1 MDSMNLIHQI
11 QPRLKAMNAKIIFST
26 ILTTLALTACSI
38 TPTDPN
44 SPIVI
49 EQHKNI
55 SAEPSTKHN
64 LARLIKQK
72 DNCVIEFTGN
82 FETGK
87 ATEHWIFKGDQL
99 ISAFS
104 NVDAD
109 IEKTHT
115 IFDIQDAE
123 KLSNFNAL
131 KKNFN
136 ASSLEICN

>member
-1 MDSMNLIHQI
+1 MYSINLIHQI

-72 DNCVIEFTGN
+72 DNCVIEFIGN

>member
-1 MDSMNLIHQI
+1 MDSINLIHQI

-26 ILTTLALTACSI
+26 ILTTLALAACSI

-44 SPIVI
+44 APIVI

>member
-1 MDSMNLIHQI
+1 
-11 QPRLKAMNAKIIFST
+11 MNAKIILST
-26 ILTTLALTACSI
+26 IFITATLTACST
-38 TPTDPN
+38 TPTN
-44 SPIVI
+44 SNTPIVL

-55 SAEPSTKHN
+55 SAEPTTKHN

-104 NVDAD
+104 NIDA
-109 IEKTHT
+109 EVENKQTV
-115 IFDIQDAE
+115 FDPNDAE
-123 KLSNFNAL
+123 KMKNFELL
-131 KKNFN
+131 KKNFKTAN
-136 ASSLEICN
+136 LEKCI

>member
-1 MDSMNLIHQI
+1 MNS
-11 QPRLKAMNAKIIFST
+11 KIIIS
-26 ILTTLALTACSI
+26 ILFTTTVITACST
-38 TPTDPN
+38 TPTTPN
-44 SPIVI
+44 APVVL

-115 IFDIQDAE
+115 IFDIQDAD
-123 KLSNFNAL
+123 KIKNFNAL

>member
-1 MDSMNLIHQI
+1 MNS
-11 QPRLKAMNAKIIFST
+11 KIIFST
-26 ILTTLALTACSI
+26 ILTTLALTACST
-38 TPTDPN
+38 TPTNPN
-44 SPIVI
+44 APVVL

-64 LARLIKQK
+64 LARLIQQK

-104 NVDAD
+104 NVNA
-109 IEKTHT
+109 EVENKQT
-115 IFDIQDAE
+115 IFDPNDAE
-123 KLSNFNAL
+123 KL
-131 KKNFN
+131 KNFAALQKN
-136 ASSLEICN
+136 FKAKNLEKCQ

>member
-1 MDSMNLIHQI
+1 MAS
-11 QPRLKAMNAKIIFST
+11 KIIFST
-26 ILTTLALTACSI
+26 ILITLALTACSTI
-38 TPTDPN
+38 PTNPN
-44 SPIVI
+44 APVVL

-64 LARLIKQK
+64 LARLIQQK

-104 NVDAD
+104 NVNA
-109 IEKTHT
+109 EVENKQTV
-115 IFDIQDAE
+115 FDIQDTE
-123 KLSNFNAL
+123 KL
-131 KKNFN
+131 KNFAALQKN
-136 ASSLEICN
+136 FKATNLEKCQ

>member
-1 MDSMNLIHQI
+1 MDS
-11 QPRLKAMNAKIIFST
+11 KIILSS
-26 ILTTLALTACSI
+26 ILTTLALTACST
-38 TPTDPN
+38 TPTNPN
-44 SPIVI
+44 SPIVL

-109 IEKTHT
+109 IEKKHT
-115 IFDIQDAE
+115 IFDIQDAD
-123 KLSNFNAL
+123 KIKNFNAL

-136 ASSLEICN
+136 ASSLEICK

>member
-1 MDSMNLIHQI
+1 MNL
-11 QPRLKAMNAKIIFST
+11 KT
-26 ILTTLALTACSI
+26 ICLTTFACLSLTACST
-38 TPTDPN
+38 TPTNPN
-44 SPIVI
+44 EPIVL

-55 SAEPSTKHN
+55 SAEPTTKHN

-104 NVDAD
+104 NVNA
-109 IEKTHT
+109 EVENKQTV
-115 IFDIQDAE
+115 FDPTDAE
-123 KLSNFNAL
+123 KLKNFALL
-131 KKNFN
+131 KKNFKKSN
-136 ASSLEICN
+136 LDKCD

>member
-1 MDSMNLIHQI
+1 M
-11 QPRLKAMNAKIIFST
+11 KVKIIVAN
-26 ILTTLALTACSI
+26 ILTTLLLTACST
-38 TPTDPN
+38 TPTNPN
-44 SPIVI
+44 TPIVL

-55 SAEPSTKHN
+55 SAEPTTKHN

-115 IFDIQDAE
+115 IFDIQDAH
-123 KLSNFNAL
+123 KIKNFNAL

>member
-1 MDSMNLIHQI
+1 MNSQ
-11 QPRLKAMNAKIIFST
+11 IIFST
-26 ILTTLALTACSI
+26 ILTTLVLSACS
-38 TPTDPN
+38 TSPTNPN
-44 SPIVI
+44 APVVL

-55 SAEPSTKHN
+55 SAEPTTKHN

-104 NVDAD
+104 NVNA
-109 IEKTHT
+109 EVENKQTV
-115 IFDIQDAE
+115 FDPNDAE
-123 KLSNFNAL
+123 KL
-131 KKNFN
+131 KNFAALQKN
-136 ASSLEICN
+136 FKATNLEKCQ

>member
-1 MDSMNLIHQI
+1 MNIETVFI
-11 QPRLKAMNAKIIFST
+11 TT
-26 ILTTLALTACSI
+26 ILGVTLTACTT
-38 TPTDPN
+38 TPTTSNGPT
-44 SPIVI
+44 VL

-64 LARLIKQK
+64 LARLIKQT

-104 NVDAD
+104 NIDA
-109 IEKTHT
+109 EVENKQTV
-115 IFDIQDAE
+115 FDIQDAE
-123 KLSNFNAL
+123 KVKNFELL
-131 KKNFN
+131 KKNFKAEN
-136 ASSLEICN
+136 LAKC

>member
-1 MDSMNLIHQI
+1 MTNIYGIL
-11 QPRLKAMNAKIIFST
+11 
-26 ILTTLALTACSI
+26 LTTTAITLTACST
-38 TPTDPN
+38 TPTNPN
-44 SPIVI
+44 APIVL

-55 SAEPSTKHN
+55 SAEPTTKHN

-87 ATEHWIFKGDQL
+87 AIEHWIFKGDQL

-104 NVDAD
+104 NIEANVENKQTVFDPKDAD
-109 IEKTHT
+109 KIN
-115 IFDIQDAE
+115 
-123 KLSNFNAL
+123 NFNAL

-136 ASSLEICN
+136 ASALEICD

>member
-1 MDSMNLIHQI
+1 MRLLI
-11 QPRLKAMNAKIIFST
+11 LIILVP
-26 ILTTLALTACSI
+26 IAYLTACST
-38 TPTDPN
+38 TPTNPN
-44 SPIVI
+44 APVVL

-55 SAEPSTKHN
+55 SAEPATKHN

-109 IEKTHT
+109 IEKKHT
-115 IFDIQDAE
+115 IFDIQDAD
-123 KLSNFNAL
+123 KIKNFNAL

>member
-1 MDSMNLIHQI
+1 MI
-11 QPRLKAMNAKIIFST
+11 KIYQTLFLVLSISSCST
-26 ILTTLALTACSI
+26 TPSNPN
-38 TPTDPN
+38 TPT
-44 SPIVI
+44 VL

-55 SAEPSTKHN
+55 SAEPNTKHN
-64 LARLIKQK
+64 LARLIRQT

-109 IEKTHT
+109 IEQKQTV
-115 IFDIQDAE
+115 FDPKDAE
-123 KLSNFNAL
+123 KL
-131 KKNFN
+131 KNFN
-136 ASSLEICN
+136 TLKNNFKAANLEKCN

>member
-1 MDSMNLIHQI
+1 MNL
-11 QPRLKAMNAKIIFST
+11 KIASLSFLCFSF
-26 ILTTLALTACSI
+26 ITACST
-38 TPTDPN
+38 TPTNPN
-44 SPIVI
+44 APVVL

-64 LARLIKQK
+64 LARLIKQT

-104 NVDAD
+104 NIDA
-109 IEKTHT
+109 EVENKQTV
-115 IFDIQDAE
+115 FDPNDAE
-123 KLSNFNAL
+123 KMKNFELL
-131 KKNFN
+131 KKNFKTTN
-136 ASSLEICN
+136 LEKCL

>member
-1 MDSMNLIHQI
+1 MNL
-11 QPRLKAMNAKIIFST
+11 KT
-26 ILTTLALTACSI
+26 ICLTTFTCLSITACTS
-38 TPTDPN
+38 TPTNPN
-44 SPIVI
+44 APVVL

-55 SAEPSTKHN
+55 SAQPETKHN
-64 LARLIKQK
+64 LARLIKQS

-109 IEKTHT
+109 VENKQTV
-115 IFDIQDAE
+115 FDPQDAE
-123 KLSNFNAL
+123 KLANLNML
-131 KKNFN
+131 KKNFK
-136 ASSLEICN
+136 SSNLEKCI

>member
-1 MDSMNLIHQI
+1 MT
-11 QPRLKAMNAKIIFST
+11 KKIIFSSIFMT
-26 ILTTLALTACSI
+26 LTLSACST
-38 TPTDPN
+38 TPLNPN
-44 SPIVI
+44 APTVL

-64 LARLIKQK
+64 LAKLIKQT

-104 NVDAD
+104 NVDA
-109 IEKTHT
+109 EVENKQTV
-115 IFDIQDAE
+115 FDPKDAE
-123 KLSNFNAL
+123 KL
-131 KKNFN
+131 KNFN
-136 ASSLEICN
+136 SLKNNFKAANLEKCN

>member
-1 MDSMNLIHQI
+1 MDSINLIHQI

-72 DNCVIEFTGN
+72 DNCVIEFIGN

>member
-1 MDSMNLIHQI
+1 MIRASI
-11 QPRLKAMNAKIIFST
+11 KIST
-26 ILTTLALTACSI
+26 ILVILPLTACSI
-38 TPTDPN
+38 TPTNPN
-44 SPIVI
+44 APIVI

-55 SAEPSTKHN
+55 SAEPITKHN

-82 FETGK
+82 FETSK
-87 ATEHWIFKGDQL
+87 ATEYWIFKGEQL

-115 IFDIQDAE
+115 VFDIQDAD
-123 KLSNFNAL
+123 KIKNFNAL

-136 ASSLEICN
+136 ASSLEICK

>member
-1 MDSMNLIHQI
+1 MIKVQGISFLTLSLII
-11 QPRLKAMNAKIIFST
+11 
-26 ILTTLALTACSI
+26 TACST
-38 TPTDPN
+38 TPTNPN
-44 SPIVI
+44 APTVL

-64 LARLIKQK
+64 LAKLIKQT

-104 NVDAD
+104 NVDA
-109 IEKTHT
+109 EVENKQTV
-115 IFDIQDAE
+115 FDPKDAE
-123 KLSNFNAL
+123 KL
-131 KKNFN
+131 KNFN
-136 ASSLEICN
+136 SLKNNFKTSNLEKCN

>member
-1 MDSMNLIHQI
+1 MNS
-11 QPRLKAMNAKIIFST
+11 KIIIST
-26 ILTTLALTACSI
+26 LFTTAVITACSTI
-38 TPTDPN
+38 PTSPN
-44 SPIVI
+44 APIVI

-55 SAEPSTKHN
+55 SAEPTTKHN

-104 NVDAD
+104 NVDSEV
-109 IEKTHT
+109 EKKQTVFNPEDT
-115 IFDIQDAE
+115 E
-123 KLSNFNAL
+123 KLKNFDSL
-131 KKNFN
+131 KKNFK
-136 ASSLEICN
+136 ASHLEKCH

>member
-1 MDSMNLIHQI
+1 MN
-11 QPRLKAMNAKIIFST
+11 NIFSV
-26 ILTTLALTACSI
+26 ILITSLVSACST
-38 TPTDPN
+38 TPTNPN
-44 SPIVI
+44 APTVL

-64 LARLIKQK
+64 LAKLIKQT

-104 NVDAD
+104 NVDA
-109 IEKTHT
+109 EVENKQT
-115 IFDIQDAE
+115 IFDPKDAE
-123 KLSNFNAL
+123 KL
-131 KKNFN
+131 KNFN
-136 ASSLEICN
+136 SLKNNFKTSNLEKCN

>member
-1 MDSMNLIHQI
+1 MAS
-11 QPRLKAMNAKIIFST
+11 KIIFST
-26 ILTTLALTACSI
+26 ILTTLALTACST
-38 TPTDPN
+38 TPTNPN
-44 SPIVI
+44 SPVVL

-104 NVDAD
+104 NVNA
-109 IEKTHT
+109 EVENKQT
-115 IFDIQDAE
+115 IFDPNDAE
-123 KLSNFNAL
+123 KL
-131 KKNFN
+131 KNFAALQKN
-136 ASSLEICN
+136 FKAKNLEKCQ

>member
-1 MDSMNLIHQI
+1 MYFKLFILIQ
-11 QPRLKAMNAKIIFST
+11 MIFFS
-26 ILTTLALTACSI
+26 LTACS
-38 TPTDPN
+38 TAPTNPN
-44 SPIVI
+44 APTVL

-64 LARLIKQK
+64 LAKLIKQT

-104 NVDAD
+104 NVDA
-109 IEKTHT
+109 EVENKQTV
-115 IFDIQDAE
+115 FDPKDAE
-123 KLSNFNAL
+123 KQ
-131 KKNFN
+131 KNFN
-136 ASSLEICN
+136 SLKNNFKISNLEKCN